1 MKDDKH
7 TISVRRKPRP
17 ALGIV
22 THQVVGAA
30 AWWLDAAEVARA
42 QDVDLFIFNAS
53 NVGERNAPLDD
64 APSALHRLVST
75 ERLDSLMLAQWWPT
89 REVFEGFYNRNYRP
103 LPVVNLH
110 RHYEGYPGVS
120 VDNREGMAT
129 AIRHLI
135 EVHGHRRLA
144 FIGGLPDNPSA
155 IERYQAYVTTLEAYG
170 ISLDPN
176 LVLPGDFSP
185 PAGTHAIQV
194 LMDERGLRPI
204 VDFEAV
210 VVTNDNMAL
219 TAMAELQRR
228 DIRVPMDVA
237 VVGFDDH
244 GESRHAI
251 PSLTTVHMPNEAMGR
266 VAAEMALAV
275 MRGAPVIDVR
285 VPGELVVRQSCG
297 CFVSPLADAGPSGP
311 PPTAA
316 GGSPSAPPP
325 PVAPAEQRAM
335 AIAQLARVA
344 GPAAKFLPVDW
355 AEQLLDAFDADIALP
370 FGPPNASS
378 GRLLPTLHAL
388 LRLFH
393 LHGYDLVALGR
404 ALLIA
409 VRNCMRPT
417 LTDVPRMRRAESQWQ
432 QAMAFVADV
441 GHQARASQIY
451 RQGDQI
457 DQVRSI
463 GEQLI
468 TTFDLER
475 LLDLIARELPRL
487 DIPSCYIVLYEGA
500 GTSREEVRLVMAYNE
515 QGRNP
520 QGAEGQRYNARK
532 LLPDGLLP
540 LDHSSVLVIT
550 ALYFQEVAL
559 GFALFEVGSA
569 QGEVY
574 ETLARQISSALMG
587 SLLVQQQQEAQRDA
601 DAARQRAQAA
611 LSDLLTTRSITD
623 RVRQA
628 ADTEAIL
635 RVTLESLSQ
644 ALGATTAVARL
655 GTREQLLDIGAEV
668 SAQSDAGLS

>member
-1 MKDDKH
+1 MNDDEH
-7 TISVRRKPRP
+7 TLSRASSTSARRKPRP

-30 AWWLDAAEVARA
+30 AWWQDAAEVARA

-53 NVGERNAPLDD
+53 NVGERNAALDD
-64 APSALHRLVST
+64 APSALHHLVSP
-75 ERLDSLMLAQWWPT
+75 ERLDSLMLAQWWPS

-120 VDNREGMAT
+120 VDNYEGMA
-129 AIRHLI
+129 AAVRHLI
-135 EVHGHRRLA
+135 EVHGYRRLA
-144 FIGGLPDNPSA
+144 YIGGLPDNPSA
-155 IERYQAYVTTLEAYG
+155 NERYQAYVATLEKHG
-170 ISLDPN
+170 IPLDLN

-185 PAGTHAIQV
+185 PAGTRAIQV
-194 LMDERGLRPI
+194 LMDERGLRP
-204 VDFEAV
+204 VSDFDAV
-210 VVTNDNMAL
+210 VASNDNQAL
-219 TAMAELQRR
+219 AAMAELQRR
-228 DIRVPMDVA
+228 DVRVPLDVA

-244 GESRHAI
+244 GESRHAM
-251 PSLTTVHMPNEAMGR
+251 PSLTTVAMPNEAMGR
-266 VAAEMALAV
+266 VAAEMALAA
-275 MRGAPVIDVR
+275 MRGEPVADVR

-297 CFVSPLADAGPSGP
+297 CFVSPLADAGPP
-311 PPTAA
+311 PAAA
-316 GGSPSAPPP
+316 GKPPSMPPQP
-325 PVAPAEQRAM
+325 PAPAEQRAM
-335 AIAQLARVA
+335 AIAQLTRVV
-344 GPAAKFLPVDW
+344 GPAAQFLPADW
-355 AEQLLDAFDADIALP
+355 AEQLLDAFTADIELP
-370 FGPPNASS
+370 LEPANASP
-378 GRLLPTLHAL
+378 GRLLPVLHAI
-388 LRLFH
+388 LREFH
-393 LHGYDLVALGR
+393 VHACDLVALGR
-404 ALLIA
+404 AILIT

-417 LTDVPRMRRAESQWQ
+417 VTDIPRMRRAESQWQ
-432 QAMAFVADV
+432 QAMAFVADI
-441 GHQARASQIY
+441 GHQARASQMY

-457 DQVRSI
+457 DRVRII

-487 DIPSCYIVLYEGA
+487 NIPGCYIALYEGA
-500 GTSREEVRLVMAYNE
+500 RPSREEVRLVMAYNA

-520 QGAEGQRYNARK
+520 FGVEGRRYQARK
-532 LLPDGLLP
+532 LLPDELLSP
-540 LDHSSVLVIT
+540 DHPSVLVVT

-559 GFALFEVGSA
+559 GFVLFEVDSP

-587 SLLVQQQQEAQRDA
+587 SLLVQQQEEAQRDA

-611 LSDLLTTRSITD
+611 LSDLLTTRSIAD

-655 GTREQLLDIGAEV
+655 GTREQLLEAGTGVE
-668 SAQSDAGLS
+668 SD

>member
-1 MKDDKH
+1 MKDDER

-30 AWWLDAAEVARA
+30 AWWRDAAEVARA

-53 NVGERNAPLDD
+53 NIGDRNSPLDD
-64 APSALHRLVST
+64 APSALHRLVSS
-75 ERLDSLMLAQWWPT
+75 ERLDSLVLVQWWPT

-103 LPVVNLH
+103 LPVVNVH
-110 RHYEGYPGVS
+110 RHYGGYPGVS

-135 EVHGHRRLA
+135 EVHGYRRLA
-144 FIGGLPDNPSA
+144 YIGGLPDNPSA
-155 IERYQAYVTTLEAYG
+155 NERYQAYVMTLEEYG
-170 ISLDPN
+170 IPLDPT

-185 PAGTHAIQV
+185 PAGTQAMQV
-194 LMDERGLRPI
+194 LMDERGLRPV

-210 VVTNDNMAL
+210 VASNDNMAL

-228 DIRVPMDVA
+228 DIRVPLDVA
-237 VVGFDDH
+237 VVGFDDS
-244 GESRHAI
+244 GESRHAM

-266 VAAEMALAV
+266 VAAEMALAA
-275 MRGAPVIDVR
+275 MRGEPVTDTA
-285 VPGELVVRQSCG
+285 VPAELVVRQSCG
-297 CFVSPLADAGPSGP
+297 CFLSPLAGGGMSGPPPSGP
-311 PPTAA
+311 PR
-316 GGSPSAPPP
+316 S
-325 PVAPAEQRAM
+325 VAPEEQRAA
-335 AIAQLARVA
+335 AIAQLTQVV
-344 GPAAKFLPVDW
+344 GSAAEFLPADW
-355 AEQLLDAFDADIALP
+355 AEQLLDAFLADIERPLRVP
-370 FGPPNASS
+370 DTSPGH
-378 GRLLPTLHAL
+378 LLPVLHAI
-388 LRLFH
+388 LRQFH
-393 LHGYDLVALGR
+393 LNGYDLVALGR

-417 LTDVPRMRRAESQWQ
+417 VTDVQHMRRAESQWQ
-432 QAMAFVADV
+432 EAMAFVADV
-441 GHQARASQIY
+441 GQQARAARIY
-451 RQGDQI
+451 RRGDQI
-457 DQVRSI
+457 DQVRII

-468 TTFDLER
+468 NTFDLDR

-487 DIPSCYIVLYEGA
+487 DIPSCYVVLYEGT

-520 QGAEGQRYNARK
+520 HSVEGQRYNARK
-532 LLPDGLLP
+532 LLPDGLLSP
-540 LDHSSVLVIT
+540 DHPSVFVIT

-587 SLLVQQQQEAQRDA
+587 SLLVRQQDEAQRDA
-601 DAARQRAQAA
+601 ESARQRAQAA
-611 LSDLLTTRSITD
+611 LSDLLTTRSISD

-635 RVTLESLSQ
+635 RVTLEALSQ
-644 ALGATTAVARL
+644 ALGASTAVARL
-655 GTREQLLDIGAEV
+655 GTREQLLDIGAENTT
-668 SAQSDAGLS
+668 QSDTGLN